1 MHQFRVDCISEIG
14 RREQNEDSFW
24 CSSFVVDGRPC
35 AVACVCD
42 GIGGLQEGKL
52 TSQRMA
58 NAVKEYCLQYGTVA
72 GVKDRLL
79 VESDKVYQEY
89 QARGGQKSGTTCTLL
104 FLSQGQW
111 QIYHMGDSRAYKYDV
126 QSNTPCVLTIDHTAL
141 NANKEKL
148 QELESADPA
157 TDPNAEEKHRRA
169 YYFKKTY
176 RNKLTR
182 CLGVMENP
190 VFDEYTGSYRVGDKF
205 LVCSDGF
212 WHRLSA
218 SDFNENVITDLH
230 GLVEKFLSMGE
241 SDNMTA
247 VLIGV
252 EESI

>member
-1 MHQFRVDCISEIG
+1 MHQFRVDGISEIG
-14 RREQNEDSFW
+14 RREHNEDSFW
-24 CSSFVVDGRPC
+24 CSSFIVDGRPC

-42 GIGGLQEGKL
+42 GVGGLQNGKM

-58 NAVKEYCLQYGTVA
+58 NTVKEYCLQYGTVA

-79 VESDKVYQEY
+79 AESKKVYQEC
-89 QARGGQKSGTTCTLL
+89 QTTGEQSGTTCTLL
-104 FLSQGQW
+104 FMSQGQW

-157 TDPNAEEKHRRA
+157 TDPMAEEKHRRA
-169 YYFKKTY
+169 HYFKQNYK
-176 RNKLTR
+176 NKLTR

-190 VFDEYTGSYRVGDKF
+190 MFDEYTGNYRIGDRF

-218 SDFNENVITDLH
+218 YDFNENVITNLK
-230 GLVEKFLSMGE
+230 GLAEKFLSLGE

-247 VLIGV
+247 VLIEV
-252 EESI
+252 EEVL